1 MRWSRYLIPTTK
13 EVPKD
18 AVVAS
23 HQLMLRAGLIRQLAA
38 GIYSYLPLGYRAL
51 RKVEEIVR
59 DEMNRAGAIEL
70 HMPVMHPID
79 LWQQTGRVAAMGDV
93 LLRLRPVKEGDE
105 SDWRA
110 QTVLGPTHEEPVT
123 EIAGAYL
130 NSYKN
135 LPVNLYQIQVKFRG
149 EARPKSGVLR
159 TREFLMKDAYSFHR
173 DKESL
178 DEGYKKM
185 YDAYCRIFTR
195 CGLPYIAVEAESGP
209 IGGDA
214 SHEFMV
220 LTDAGEDFVALSEN
234 GDYAA
239 NTERAV
245 CAPLPQDESA
255 MKPIEEVHTP
265 NQRTIEEV
273 TAFLKTKPAQMIKTL
288 VYEPVLGTDTQAP
301 KLTPEAYVVL
311 VRGDH
316 EVNENKLNRIAAK
329 LIRDYNTGAFAS
341 LSKSAGKDGSELGR
355 SELARASLRAG
366 LELDRSP
373 ARLELASVTKI
384 RALTNAEVGFAG
396 PHSLNSATMKYH
408 LIVDQAVA
416 VMRNAATGANKTD
429 YHAVNVNPGR
439 DFPLTGENVTT
450 ADVRSVVEGDLSPTG
465 SGSPISLKKAI
476 EVGHVFK
483 LGTKYS
489 DAMKATFLDNDGKP
503 KPLIMGCYGIGLN
516 RIMAAAIEAHHDD
529 VGIIWP
535 KSIAPFTV
543 QIISLDP
550 REKDVVDTAEKI
562 YEELTAAGID
572 VLFDDRDERAGFKF
586 KDADLIGIPIRIT
599 IGRKALAEGVVE
611 VKERSGV
618 EVEKIEPEKVLG
630 RVQTML

>member
-1 MRWSRYLIPTTK
+1 MRWSCYLIPTTK

-59 DEMNRAGAIEL
+59 EEMNRAGAIEL

-93 LLRLRPVKEGDE
+93 LLRLRPVKDGDE

-110 QTVLGPTHEEPVT
+110 ATVLGPTHEEPVT

-130 NSYKN
+130 NSYKS

-185 YDAYCRIFTR
+185 YDAYCRIFSR

-273 TAFLKTKPAQMIKTL
+273 TAFLKTKPSQMIKTL
-288 VYEPVLGTDTQAP
+288 VYSAIAPEPGPKNAKPAP
-301 KLTPEAYVVL
+301 PLPPVVVL

-316 EVNENKLNRIAAK
+316 DVNENKLNRV
-329 LIRDYNTGAFAS
+329 
-341 LSKSAGKDGSELGR
+341 AGF
-355 SELARASLRAG
+355 
-366 LELDRSP
+366 
-373 ARLELASVTKI
+373 RLELATPDTI
-384 RALTNAEVGFAG
+384 RKLTNAEVGFAG
-396 PHSLNSATMKYH
+396 PHTLDKSGVPYR

-439 DFPLTGENVTT
+439 DFVLTGENVTV
-450 ADVRSVVEGDLSPTG
+450 ADVRSVVEGDYSPTG
-465 SGSPISLKKAI
+465 SGSPISLRKAI

-516 RIMAAAIEAHHDD
+516 RIMAAAIEANHDD

-535 KSIAPFTV
+535 KSIAPFAV

-562 YEELTAAGID
+562 YEELTAAGIE

-611 VKERSGV
+611 VKERAKG
-618 EVEKIEPEKVLG
+618 EVEKLEPKQAAQ
-630 RVQTML
+630 RVRELIAI